1 MDFQL
6 RLHFITLLH
15 LTDYLKIFAKKA
27 EDYVLMSI
35 NFPVTL
41 VLLKLIIFFLLLL
54 LFFFSNC
61 KVEVTTAGAFRVLS
75 EKRIQLLIRDLS
87 GKSVLP
93 VEFANFL

>member
-6 RLHFITLLH
+6 RVHFITLLH

-35 NFPVTL
+35 HFPVTL

-54 LFFFSNC
+54 LFFFISNC
-61 KVEVTTAGAFRVLS
+61 KAEVTTAGAFYVLR
-75 EKRIQLLIRDLS
+75 EK
-87 GKSVLP
+87 
-93 VEFANFL
+93 